1 MTYQYANKLIAL
13 GLLLSM
19 LTGCGTLLATFETDT
34 IDEDPGKRTIA
45 QQIEDESIE
54 TKAIVNI
61 RALDSAFDEANL
73 VAVAYNGFVLVAGQ
87 VFKQDLKDQVPNVL
101 RKIAGVRRI
110 YNELEVRPN
119 ASTEVHAND
128 VWLTTQVKSK
138 LLITSDTPST
148 RVKVVTENSVVYLMG
163 LLTPEEADRVADVAA
178 SINGVSRV
186 VRLFELI

>member
-1 MTYQYANKLIAL
+1 
-13 GLLLSM
+13 M

-87 VFKQDLKDQVPNVL
+87 VSKQDLKDQVPNVL